1 MEASSNVVLDFSP
14 ISQSTG
20 SYGSVSFSGTGT
32 SDSEI
37 EYTWQVS
44 TDGGTTYTDIE
55 NTGGGE
61 GTQSEIMISGGA
73 MPFGNR
79 NYNFI
84 EIYANAKVNS
94 DEYYIEIQNQGN
106 EIQTF
111 KIPDLKEEQYLIVYD
126 NNSNFSNAFGYS
138 WYGSNYKT
146 RTWNNLDAY
155 KFDVS
160 ISIKRYSDNSVV
172 DAYGVA
178 GQSGTYPWTAFKGF
192 FKRKPNKFAQS
203 TYNPSDW
210 ELCRDCLDGSTNANS
225 STPYVGGV
233 SLDSASLYTGLNT
246 ATLSVNSPPAYF
258 DGYLY
263 KLKMKTKNRICDPGV
278 ETTLRHFL

>member
-1 MEASSNVVLDFSP
+1 MASRR
-14 ISQSTG
+14 
-20 SYGSVSFSGTGT
+20 
-32 SDSEI
+32 
-37 EYTWQVS
+37 
-44 TDGGTTYTDIE
+44 GTTYTDIE

-61 GTQSEIMISGGA
+61 GQSDIMISGGA

-94 DEYYIEIQNQGN
+94 DEYKIEIQNQGN

-111 KIPDLKEEQYLIVYD
+111 NIPDLKEGQYLIVYD

-160 ISIKRYSDNSVV
+160 IAIKRRSDNSVV

-178 GQSGTYPWTAFKGF
+178 GQSGTYPDCFQRIFLRGSLINLHRVPTTLPIKSV
-192 FKRKPNKFAQS
+192 RPS
-203 TYNPSDW
+203 TVLPTQIQALLRWWSVVRLCPS
-210 ELCRDCLDGSTNANS
+210 
-225 STPYVGGV
+225 
-233 SLDSASLYTGLNT
+233 TGLNII
-246 ATLSVNSPPAYF
+246 LSYSPPR
-258 DGYLY
+258 
-263 KLKMKTKNRICDPGV
+263 T
-278 ETTLRHFL
+278 